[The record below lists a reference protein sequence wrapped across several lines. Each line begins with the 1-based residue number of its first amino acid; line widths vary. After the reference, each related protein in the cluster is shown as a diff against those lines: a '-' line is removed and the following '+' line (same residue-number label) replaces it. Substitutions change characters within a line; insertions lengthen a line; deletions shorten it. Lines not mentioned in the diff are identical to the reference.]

1 MGNES
6 NIKVESKSSKVKSK
20 SATVESKS
28 IRVERKGLAHRSN
41 HPASLPFQPI
51 FVHLS
56 SACSP
61 LIQQSIKKEA
71 HPTKA
76 S

>member
-28 IRVERKGLAHRSN
+28 FRVERKGLAHRVN
-41 HPASLPFQPI
+41 HPASLNFSR
-51 FVHLS
+51 FS
-56 SACSP
+56 
-61 LIQQSIKKEA
+61 
-71 HPTKA
+71 
-76 S
+76 